1 MKSRVPYIT
10 CKRELTTMIN
20 TGVSARKEFQVQ
32 SSDSASSVA
41 SGAVN
46 VLSTPSVISF
56 IENVS
61 FHLVQNTLEEGSTTV
76 GFHID
81 VYHLSPVPIG
91 EKVEVISTVDSV
103 NGRKIRFKA
112 EVYWKGKKIAE
123 GIHERVIVNEKEF
136 YKRIE
141 K

>member
-1 MKSRVPYIT
+1 
-10 CKRELTTMIN
+10 MISP
-20 TGVSARKEFQVQ
+20 GISAKKEFQVQ

-61 FHLVQNTLEEGSTTV
+61 FHLVQGMLEEGMTTV

-91 EKVEVISTVDSV
+91 ENIEVISTVESV
-103 NGRKIRFKA
+103 NGRKVKFRA

-123 GIHERVIVNEKEF
+123 GVHERVIVKEKEF
-136 YKRIE
+136 YEKIE